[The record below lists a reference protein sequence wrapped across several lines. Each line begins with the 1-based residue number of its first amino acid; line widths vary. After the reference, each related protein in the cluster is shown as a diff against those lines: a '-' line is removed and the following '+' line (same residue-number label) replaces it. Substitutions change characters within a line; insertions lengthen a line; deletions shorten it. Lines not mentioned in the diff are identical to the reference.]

1 MLTEP
6 TTDGSAGLAE
16 NPPCIECGLCRE
28 VCPLFAV
35 LRQEHLSPRGL
46 ALLAEREVASVVFYQ
61 CTLCRACR
69 EVCPVGH
76 DPDGERVRARLVAQ
90 GVETEAN
97 RVMIENI
104 RKYGNPFGPLKE
116 GEIPKTLTCC

>member
-1 MLTEP
+1 MLRE
-6 TTDGSAGLAE
+6 LAE

-28 VCPLFAV
+28 ACPVFSV
-35 LRQEHLSPRGL
+35 LRQEHISPRGL
-46 ALLAEREVASVVFYQ
+46 SILAGRNVASVVFYQ

-69 EVCPVGH
+69 VACPVGH
-76 DPDGERVRARLVAQ
+76 DPAGEGVRAGLVAQ

-97 RVMIENI
+97 RVMMANI
-104 RKYGNPFGPLKE
+104 RQYGNPFGPLQE

>member
-1 MLTEP
+1 MRE
-6 TTDGSAGLAE
+6 LAE

-28 VCPLFAV
+28 VCPVFTI
-35 LRQEHLSPRGL
+35 LRQEHISPRGL
-46 ALLAEREVASVVFYQ
+46 AILADRGIASVVFYQ

-76 DPDGERVRARLVAQ
+76 DPAGESIRAGLVPQ
-90 GVETEAN
+90 KVETEAN
-97 RVMIENI
+97 RVMIANI
-104 RKYGNPFGPLKE
+104 RKHGNPFGPLKE

>member
-1 MLTEP
+1 MLVEP
-6 TTDGSAGLAE
+6 QD

-28 VCPLFAV
+28 ACPVFAL
-35 LRQEHLSPRGL
+35 LRQESLSPRGRAIL
-46 ALLAEREVASVVFYQ
+46 AGRGVAALTFYQ
-61 CTLCRACR
+61 CTLCRACQV
-69 EVCPVGH
+69 VCPVGH
-76 DPDGERVRARLVAQ
+76 DPEGEALRAGLVAQ

-97 RVMIENI
+97 RAMIANI